1 MHGLTDWNPEDFFTF
16 STSGLRVQRY
26 KLFNPRV
33 RTDVGKFSFSY
44 RVVDLWNSLPDE
56 IVRALSVNNFTNK
69 IDYVIKFDGGLK

>member
-1 MHGLTDWNPEDFFTF
+1 M
-16 STSGLRVQRY
+16 
-26 KLFNPRV
+26 FNPRV